1 MTSHTTA
8 ARQRPRVV
16 VVGGGFGGMAAVQAL
31 RWADV
36 DVLLVDR
43 NGYNT
48 FQPLLYQVATGGLNP
63 GDVTYALRA
72 FTAKQ
77 RNARFRQGTV
87 VGVDTAAKH
96 ITLDGGEQIGY
107 DFLVVATGVTANFFG
122 IKGAKEN
129 SLVIYTRREA
139 LETRDHIFRGLERL
153 ATEGGKDATAN
164 VVVVGGGATGV
175 EMAGTLAEMVNSA
188 LPHSYPELDP
198 TKIKVTLVEMGP
210 EVLGPFKQSLRA
222 YSARALRHRGVDLRL
237 AAAVEEVTPE
247 EVRLKDGTVLP
258 SRTVIW
264 ATGVTAHPIVS
275 TWGLPQGRGGRIVVG
290 PDMRVA
296 GTDDVFAIGDVAG
309 DPDNLLPQLAQPA
322 IQQGTHVAEMIA
334 RLTAGMG
341 TSAFHYT
348 DKGTMATIGRRAAVA
363 QLPGRISLRGTIA
376 WLSWVALHVMVLLSN
391 RNRFAV
397 ITNLAV
403 RYLSWPRNTNVILG
417 DWEQKRASTVQEE
430 RRQRARQQ
438 EGETVLQR
446 AAHSPEEPAN
456 HPEAQAAPGERA
468 EHAERSEQPEP
479 AARA

>member
-1 MTSHTTA
+1 MSTA
-8 ARQRPRVV
+8 PRVRTRPRVV
-16 VVGGGFGGMAAVQAL
+16 VVGAGFGGMALVSSL

-36 DVLLVDR
+36 DVLLLDR
-43 NGYNT
+43 NAYNT

-87 VGVDTAAKH
+87 VGIDTAAKH
-96 ITLDGGEQIGY
+96 VALDDGEQISY
-107 DFLVVATGVTANFFG
+107 DYLVIGTGVTANFFG
-122 IKGAKEN
+122 IPGAKEN

-153 ATEGGKDATAN
+153 AVEEGKDATAN

-175 EMAGTLAEMVNSA
+175 EMAGTLAEMVRGA

-198 TKIKVTLVEMGP
+198 DKIKVTLVEMGE
-210 EVLGPFKQSLRA
+210 EVLAPFKKSLRS
-222 YSARALRHRGVDLRL
+222 YSARALRRRGVDLL
-237 AAAVEEVTPE
+237 LSAAVAEVTPT

-264 ATGVTAHPIVS
+264 ATGVTAHPVVS

-290 PDMRVA
+290 PDMRVQ
-296 GTDDVFAIGDVAG
+296 GTQDVFAIGDVAG
-309 DPDNLLPQLAQPA
+309 DPDNLMPQLAQPA
-322 IQQGTHVAEMIA
+322 IQQGIHVAEDIS
-334 RLTAGMG
+334 RLVAGMG
-341 TSAFHYT
+341 TTEFHYT

-363 QLPGRISLRGTIA
+363 ELPFRISLRGTIA
-376 WLSWVALHVMVLLSN
+376 WLAWVALHVMVLLSN

-417 DWEQKRASTVQEE
+417 DWEQKRATTVQ
-430 RRQRARQQ
+430 Q
-438 EGETVLQR
+438 
-446 AAHSPEEPAN
+446 
-456 HPEAQAAPGERA
+456 ERA
-468 EHAERSEQPEP
+468 ERARPLEAETVVEREGRTEPEPADHPEPRASRQERAEQPEP
-479 AARA
+479 AARR

>member
-1 MTSHTTA
+1 MTSRTTTG
-8 ARQRPRVV
+8 RTRPRVV
-16 VVGGGFGGMAAVQAL
+16 VVGGGFGGMATVQAL

-43 NGYNT
+43 NAYNT

-87 VGVDTAAKH
+87 VGVDSVAKQVS
-96 ITLDGGEQIGY
+96 LDDGEEIGY
-107 DFLVVATGVTANFFG
+107 DYLVIATGVTANFFG
-122 IKGAKEN
+122 IPGAKEN

-153 ATEGGKDATAN
+153 ATEEGKSATAN

-198 TKIKVTLVEMGP
+198 TKITVTLVEMEP
-210 EVLGPFKQSLRA
+210 EVLGPFKKSLRTYA
-222 YSARALRHRGVDLRL
+222 AKALRRRGVDLRL
-237 AAAVEEVTPE
+237 AAAVAEVAPE
-247 EVRLKDGTVLP
+247 EVRLTDGTVLQ
-258 SRTVIW
+258 SRAVIW
-264 ATGVTAHPIVS
+264 ATGVTTHPVVA

-296 GTDDVFAIGDVAG
+296 DTQDVFAIGDVAG
-309 DPDNLLPQLAQPA
+309 DPDNLMPQLAQPA

-341 TSAFHYT
+341 TTSFHYT

-363 QLPGRISLRGTIA
+363 QLPFGITLRGTIA
-376 WLSWVALHVMVLLSN
+376 WLAWVALHVMVLLSN

-417 DWEQKRASTVQEE
+417 DWEQKRASTVQQE
-430 RRQRARQQ
+430 RALAAREQ
-438 EGETVLQR
+438 EGETVARRSGLSAQER
-446 AAHSPEEPAN
+446 TEN
-456 HPEAQAAPGERA
+456 AQAEPTAPTSGRAHAGRAPG
-468 EHAERSEQPEP
+468 QP
-479 AARA
+479 